1 MAEPVNPVVL
11 GEVSAHHGVRGWVK
25 VFSHTRPLENILDY
39 PRWWLRIRGNWQEI
53 EVAEGRMHGKG
64 IIVRFDKV
72 NRREDAETYL
82 KAEIAVARD
91 ELPEGDGFY
100 WSDLVGLRVETIDGE
115 SLGTVDYLFETGA
128 NDVVVVKGDRERLIP
143 WVRDEV
149 VKDVDLEGGLIRVD
163 WDPSF

>member
-1 MAEPVNPVVL
+1 MAEPINHVVL

-25 VFSHTRPLENILDY
+25 VYSHTRPLENILDY
-39 PRWWLRIRGNWQEI
+39 PRWWLRVRGNWQEV

-64 IIVRFDKV
+64 IIVRIDKV
-72 NRREDAETYL
+72 NSREDAETYL

-91 ELPEGDGFY
+91 DLPEGDGFY

-115 SLGTVDYLFETGA
+115 PLGTVDHLFETGA

-143 WVRDEV
+143 WVRDDV